1 MVKLNIEMARLQ
13 GANLVS
19 SPKGMFQERFNLGA
33 ALKLVPVFDENNVPE
48 FFKAFE
54 RVAARLSWPSEMWT
68 VLIQCRLV
76 GKAIRVYNALEEGIA
91 RDYHKVK
98 ALVLKS
104 YDLVPEAYRLKF
116 RNYNKHPSQSYVEFA
131 RVKEE
136 QFDDWLKSRQVV
148 SFAALRELL
157 LLEEFKKAC
166 SKELRVHLEEVKA
179 MKLSSAAQLADEYVL
194 THRSGNGNFGYR
206 VLNDPSS
213 HAHSSGRRGEPPSL
227 TPNIPKINHDNSFS
241 DGRNVGRVSGGSP
254 PPRVFVNRGTGR
266 NNQRYNNNNG
276 NRSTGR
282 RVTCFWCDKPGH
294 FQNQCNARRRY
305 LERNGQNPVSLIS
318 DRSSS
323 CDNKVEKSVVSSKVE
338 NSSSDTSNKKQL

>member
-19 SPKGMFQERFNLGA
+19 SPKGNG
-33 ALKLVPVFDENNVPE
+33 
-48 FFKAFE
+48 
-54 RVAARLSWPSEMWT
+54 
-68 VLIQCRLV
+68 RLV

-213 HAHSSGRRGEPPSL
+213 RAHSSGRRGEPPSS
-227 TPNIPKINHDNSFS
+227 TPNIPKINNANSFS

-254 PPRVFVNRGTGR
+254 PPRVFVNRGTSNSG

-305 LERNGQNPVSLIS
+305 LERNGQNAVSLIS
-318 DRSSS
+318 ERSSS
-323 CDNKVEKSVVSSKVE
+323 CDNQVEKSVVSSKVD